1 MAVDIQKL
9 LPQRPVENRTI
20 VILSDTSLIKSEK
33 NPEEK
38 TAKIEEKIRATTKLL
53 AGTIAAEKK
62 QLDDERKEEEEKK
75 REDEEGKLESKGKK
89 KKDKKDLTTK
99 IPGMSFIDRIKKF
112 INGIIFGWLLVR
124 MVDFLPLLL
133 PIVKGLAVGVNFFA
147 DVIGKIFNSLVSFVD
162 FGYKAYEWTRG
173 AIKNIGGENA
183 AENFD
188 KLAGAL
194 NKFLN
199 VALIVGMATI
209 GTGGKPTKPGAGR
222 PTATTRTSKA
232 SKASR
237 VRYASNVEGVGIRG
251 MNFRNNG
258 MTGSK
263 LAGIRRLAGT
273 AGPNNFD
280 IAQNDITKRYAQRY
294 GQKAAMKRFGAEG
307 LEAAGMGLAKGARV
321 MKFLSPVL
329 KRIPFI
335 GGLIDFAINYF
346 ILKEPL
352 GKSAFKAIGSTLVGA
367 LGAAIGSVI
376 PGPGTLV
383 GAALGGIAGDALA
396 DTIYDMIFKKKE
408 PKEVKVEGKAE
419 GGLVKSRT
427 IGGDKKSENFEIK
440 PDVEKKPDEVK
451 LKENGA
457 IGKIGKEF
465 NKVEYFGPILATT
478 TKILTGEK
486 LSPTDYESVG
496 QGFTNLYLDG
506 VKDGDIKGNSGI
518 KKWVTSSM
526 EKEVQQNKDITKKI
540 DSDEEQLQGEK
551 PTTAKGLIE
560 QYLNMKLGIP
570 PKTSKPGSTAG
581 TGTVAGDRDSATGA
595 LTDANV
601 QGSELDLFQRL
612 VIAESGGEGG
622 VGMALVARSVLN
634 RAGLIQSG
642 KASTG
647 TFMANDSSITGVI
660 MGRGQY
666 QPISD
671 GSINTPRTDAQMS
684 ASLSA
689 IQTAQDVDK
698 LRGMLKSEGYDD
710 DTVTKMLAST
720 GFRTGGAFNDP
731 SQNVNVTQHKNHY
744 FNTAGNEG
752 LMIVGGSIADAQAE
766 VAEDIKPG
774 KDKKL
779 YLHWTAG
786 GYDSTAGGYHTVIT
800 GDGKIHRKMD
810 YNKPGNHTEG
820 RNQNSVGLAVAA
832 MAGSEGNYQWP
843 KQMQIDRLA
852 EESAKITK
860 AWGWKPSDISINKVM
875 THGEAG
881 SGKDGYL
888 PAVSKKPY
896 NYGPTVWG
904 GDGSRWDLDMLSPSD
919 KIGDGGQKLRSMI
932 KAKYA
937 MGGKTKPGPHLAM
950 VGEEGTEFVIDHDS
964 FKAIEQAAPGFLDL
978 LNKAEGQKAAD
989 LLMNYT
995 SYNDPTG
1002 SETIIMSKTKVRE
1015 IVSPQS
1021 GSTSTRYVPMGAGSG
1036 NNETLD
1042 YYG

>member
-199 VALIVGMATI
+199 IALIVGMATI
-209 GTGGKPTKPGAGR
+209 GTGGKPTKPGGGR
-222 PTATTRTSKA
+222 PTVKPGQGLRPKVTTTGGRGLN
-232 SKASR
+232 R
-237 VRYASNVEGVGIRG
+237 PDIR
-251 MNFRNNG
+251 NPLRQRPKI
-258 MTGSK
+258 TGS
-263 LAGIRRLAGT
+263 GS
-273 AGPNNFD
+273 GPLSGLKNPFR
-280 IAQNDITKRYAQRY
+280 QGPKIT
-294 GQKAAMKRFGAEG
+294 GSGGKALKTIFKP
-307 LEAAGMGLAKGARV
+307 LKP
-321 MKFLSPVL
+321 FL
-329 KRIPFI
+329 KRIPLI
-335 GGLIDFAINYF
+335 GGLIDFVINYF

-367 LGAAIGSVI
+367 LGAAIGSLPVLI
-376 PGPGTLV
+376 PFGGPFI

-478 TKILTGEK
+478 TKMLTGEK

-710 DTVTKMLAST
+710 DTVTKMLSST